1 MRLSV
6 VAIAAAL
13 VVVAHAQSDY
23 FPFAPESPCIASC
36 NDQAG
41 KSISADFN
49 SVDEYGPTFIKS
61 LSYYFESGSENTV
74 KFMSE
79 AGACMF
85 SCSQSEQ
92 GQYRAQYS
100 AKKAWYLANKNGTPP
115 PRPQPTI
122 TTTTTTV
129 APTPTTPAV
138 DPAFPFLPD
147 GPCVTNCINT
157 SGKSFFSDFSEDPK
171 SPYFWQSLAYTFDYE
186 HPSRGDFMSACG
198 SCQLGCPADENKLY
212 GDQYGA
218 KVAWFKA
225 NKPTTTVPPVTTTTT
240 TTVAPTPTT
249 PTTPVDPAFPFQPNG
264 PCLTDCINTAG
275 KSLYPDYSQDPK
287 SPYFWR
293 SMAITYDISFVDN
306 MPFMKALAPCMKGC
320 PKAENDLFGKQYGSQ
335 VAWYKANKP
344 TTTVPTF
351 TTTTTTT
358 TTTTAPPTTTTLPP
372 GVDPAFP
379 FLPDGPCVTNCIN
392 TSG

>member
-1 MRLSV
+1 MRLSA

-13 VVVAHAQSDY
+13 VAVAHAQSDY
-23 FPFAPESPCIASC
+23 FPFAPEGPCIATC

-79 AGACMF
+79 SGACMF

-92 GQYRAQYS
+92 TAFRAQFA

-115 PRPQPTI
+115 PRPQPTT

-147 GPCVTNCINT
+147 GPCVANCINT
-157 SGKSFFSDFSEDPK
+157 SGKSFFPNFSEDPK
-171 SPYFWQSLAYTFDYE
+171 SPYFWQSLAYTFDYD
-186 HPSRGDFMSACG
+186 HPQRFDFMTVCG
-198 SCQLGCPADENKLY
+198 TCQNSCPKEENDFY
-212 GDQYGA
+212 GKQYGA
-218 KVAWFKA
+218 KAAWYKA

-249 PTTPVDPAFPFQPNG
+249 PTTPVDPAFPFKPNG
-264 PCLTDCINTAG
+264 ACVQGCINKVG
-275 KSLYPDYSQDPK
+275 KAILPNYSDDPK
-287 SPYFWR
+287 SPYFIQ
-293 SMAITYDISFVDN
+293 SLGLHFES
-306 MPFMKALAPCMKGC
+306 
-320 PKAENDLFGKQYGSQ
+320 
-335 VAWYKANKP
+335 
-344 TTTVPTF
+344 
-351 TTTTTTT
+351 
-358 TTTTAPPTTTTLPP
+358 
-372 GVDPAFP
+372 
-379 FLPDGPCVTNCIN
+379 
-392 TSG
+392 